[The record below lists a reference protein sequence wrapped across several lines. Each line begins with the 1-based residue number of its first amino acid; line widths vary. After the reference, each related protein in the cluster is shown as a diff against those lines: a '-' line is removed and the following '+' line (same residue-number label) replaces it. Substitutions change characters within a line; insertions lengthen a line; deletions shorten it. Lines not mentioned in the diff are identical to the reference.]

1 MKGYLK
7 KHKSTLLIALGIWV
21 YLSLIVSATWGA
33 DNCDKD
39 YPIKYILYSS
49 LACEIK

>member
-1 MKGYLK
+1 MKEYLK
-7 KHKSTLLIALGIWV
+7 KHKSNLLITLGIWV
-21 YLSLIVSATWGA
+21 YLSLIMSATWGA